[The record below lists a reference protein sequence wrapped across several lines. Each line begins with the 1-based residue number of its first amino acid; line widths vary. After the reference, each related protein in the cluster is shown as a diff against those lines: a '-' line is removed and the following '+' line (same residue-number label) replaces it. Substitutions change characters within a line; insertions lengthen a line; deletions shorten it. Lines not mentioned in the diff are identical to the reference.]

1 MTQNNGVHV
10 AYDENDGSID
20 VKIGDMANSNNRYDY
35 LVDVVNYAPQ
45 ILSVETTAKDGTE
58 LIAGTSNNQFTAT
71 VTAFDVEGGELLYNW
86 ARNSDG
92 QPIEGCD
99 GNTCTVTVD
108 ASMVPTFRF
117 YVSVTDEYGLGDYED
132 IEVSVWNINTT

>member
-1 MTQNNGVHV
+1 MIG

-71 VTAFDVEGGELLYNW
+71 VTAF
-86 ARNSDG
+86 
-92 QPIEGCD
+92 
-99 GNTCTVTVD
+99 
-108 ASMVPTFRF
+108 
-117 YVSVTDEYGLGDYED
+117 
-132 IEVSVWNINTT
+132 